1 MYVPFIVIDVDKDFQ
16 QTTFAGQRTKIPN
29 VNYNVSKIYN
39 NIQILP
45 QQWSKFYF
53 TVQTT
58 SIVLYLL
65 TEYDGAQHLERA
77 LMRPRPP

>member
-1 MYVPFIVIDVDKDFQ
+1 M
-16 QTTFAGQRTKIPN
+16 TFAGQQTKKPN
-29 VNYNVSKIYN
+29 VNYNISKIYN

-65 TEYDGAQHLERA
+65 TEYDGAQHLHERA
-77 LMRPRPP
+77 LVRQGPHNR